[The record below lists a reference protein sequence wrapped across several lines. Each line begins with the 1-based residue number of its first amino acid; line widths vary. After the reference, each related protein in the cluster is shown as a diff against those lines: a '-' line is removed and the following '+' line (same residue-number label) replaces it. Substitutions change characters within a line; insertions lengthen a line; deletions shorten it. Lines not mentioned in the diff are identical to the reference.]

1 MAQAPDAPGQTIVT
15 DGAATR
21 SERVHDGLMAVWLA
35 QRSRLE
41 PGAAGPDAPS
51 RSLSAISSCIRIG
64 NARRRSLRP
73 TWRPRRS
80 KFAASKQDEA
90 FKRRFIPRR
99 HCRLFSLIVHEA
111 TDIDIASEH
120 SCRLLG
126 GQPSMNCSAIP
137 HAICAISSADASYE
151 GHRGRAVVPM

>member
-1 MAQAPDAPGQTIVT
+1 MAQAPDALGETIVA
-15 DGAATR
+15 DGATTR
-21 SERVHDGLMAVWLA
+21 SERLHDGLITVCLSH
-35 QRSRLE
+35 RSR
-41 PGAAGPDAPS
+41 PAADPAGTDVPPPS
-51 RSLSAISSCIRIG
+51 LFAISSCIRND
-64 NARRRSLRP
+64 NARNRGLRL
-73 TWRPRRS
+73 TLRLRRS
-80 KFAASKQDEA
+80 KFVVSKQDDA
-90 FKRRFIPRR
+90 FDPRFIPRR
-99 HCRLFSLIVHEA
+99 YCRLFSLIVPEA